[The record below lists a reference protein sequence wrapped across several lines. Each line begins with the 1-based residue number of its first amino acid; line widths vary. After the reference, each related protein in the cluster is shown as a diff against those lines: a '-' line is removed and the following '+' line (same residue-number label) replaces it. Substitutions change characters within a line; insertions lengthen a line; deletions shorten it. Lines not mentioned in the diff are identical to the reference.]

1 MLHRH
6 RFAPDTET
14 SIVDELV
21 AVLTPHPAGLRRWSV
36 MNAIRRNRQSASRDI
51 PLKLEAEVERAFRAA
66 CMGDGARAAHTAR
79 FRRPSET
86 AGEVWALN
94 PAYNPAAPA
103 DTETAIDAA
112 ASPTIAS

>member
-6 RFAPDTET
+6 RFASDTDL
-14 SIVDELV
+14 SILDELV

-36 MNAIRRNRQSASRDI
+36 MNAIRRARQSAGRDI

-66 CMGDGARAAHTAR
+66 STGKAAR
-79 FRRPSET
+79 FRRPAET

-94 PAYNPAAPA
+94 PAY
-103 DTETAIDAA
+103 DAA
-112 ASPTIAS
+112 AETTA

>member
-14 SIVDELV
+14 SITDELV

-36 MNAIRRNRQSASRDI
+36 MNAIRRARQATGRDI
-51 PLKLEAEVERAFRAA
+51 PLKLEAEVERTFRQG
-66 CMGDGARAAHTAR
+66 CTGKGAR
-79 FRRPSET
+79 FRRPTET

-94 PAYNPAAPA
+94 PAYDPAAEP
-103 DTETAIDAA
+103 TA
-112 ASPTIAS
+112 